1 MSEPDVTPTDTC
13 VRCGLRRR
21 TRELEEQGVTIRLC
35 DDCYWGR
42 EPTIGEPAVPAG
54 APENNAKTR
63 PAGAP

>member
-42 EPTIGEPAVPAG
+42 EPVVSEDTKPAA
-54 APENNAKTR
+54 
-63 PAGAP
+63 

>member
-1 MSEPDVTPTDTC
+1 MSAPDVKPTDTC

-42 EPTIGEPAVPAG
+42 EPTIGEPAAPAG